1 MKIVLDEKIPYLSA
15 ALEDMGHEVIGMPG
29 VAISKNEV
37 ADAGALF
44 VRTRTKCDAA
54 LLEGSAVRFIGT
66 ATIGYD
72 HIDAAYC
79 DANGIAWASAPGCNA
94 GAVLQYVQSV
104 VYSWAKDRG
113 VSLENPTEFLI
124 FVA

>member
-29 VAISKNEV
+29 VVISKNEV

-72 HIDAAYC
+72 HIDALFV
-79 DANGIAWASAPGCNA
+79 GC
-94 GAVLQYVQSV
+94 
-104 VYSWAKDRG
+104 
-113 VSLENPTEFLI
+113 
-124 FVA
+124 